1 MILIRCAYLP
11 IEKLT
16 AVIAGF
22 LPVGFAGIAVVSM
35 FLVVSG
41 YEKQYDQ
48 YDDYRTHI
56 TFCLRVVLLRI
67 SISTLG

>member
-22 LPVGFAGIAVVSM
+22 LPVGFAGITVVAM
-35 FLVVSG
+35 LLVVSG

-48 YDDYRTHI
+48 YDDYWTHI
-56 TFCLRVVLLRI
+56 HLL
-67 SISTLG
+67 L

>member
-1 MILIRCAYLP
+1 MLLILSPYLP

-22 LPVGFAGIAVVSM
+22 LSVGFAVIAVVSM

-48 YDDYRTHI
+48 YDDYWTHI
-56 TFCLRVVLLRI
+56 HLL
-67 SISTLG
+67 L